1 MDCGGEVEV
10 HGMAKRMEDGGG
22 GGRPMIPSSS
32 WSCPRLV
39 GDGKTTVE
47 LQEVRCDTLEHMTL
61 CIDCLIKY
69 LVRDFI

>member
-1 MDCGGEVEV
+1 MFLAVVWQALRRVELMDCGGEVEV
-10 HGMAKRMEDGGG
+10 RTWYGKEDGGGGGG

-47 LQEVRCDTLEHMTL
+47 LRKV
-61 CIDCLIKY
+61 
-69 LVRDFI
+69 

>member
-10 HGMAKRMEDGGG
+10 RTWYGKEDGGGGGG

-47 LQEVRCDTLEHMTL
+47 LRKV
-61 CIDCLIKY
+61 
-69 LVRDFI
+69 